1 MNIFKDWFSVWLAVM
16 FSLAEKIDNNKDR
29 FLLYAMFEA
38 LRRAV
43 VVFFVVN
50 VIVFIVENIIWGS
63 GFLHFGDTLLISYLF
78 VELISLWYSIWQLNT
93 ETKRVKL
100 DA

>member
-1 MNIFKDWFSVWLAVM
+1 MNIFKDLFSVWLAVM
-16 FSLAEKIDNNKDR
+16 FSLAEKIYNDKDR

-50 VIVFIVENIIWGS
+50 VIFFIVENII
-63 GFLHFGDTLLISYLF
+63 
-78 VELISLWYSIWQLNT
+78 
-93 ETKRVKL
+93 
-100 DA
+100 

>member
-1 MNIFKDWFSVWLAVM
+1 MNIFKDLFSVWLAVM
-16 FSLAEKIDNNKDR
+16 FSLAEKVYNDKDR

-50 VIVFIVENIIWGS
+50 VIFFIVENII
-63 GFLHFGDTLLISYLF
+63 
-78 VELISLWYSIWQLNT
+78 
-93 ETKRVKL
+93 
-100 DA
+100 

>member
-1 MNIFKDWFSVWLAVM
+1 MNIFKDLFSVWLAVM
-16 FSLAEKIDNNKDR
+16 FSLAEKVYNDKDR

-50 VIVFIVENIIWGS
+50 VIVFIVENII
-63 GFLHFGDTLLISYLF
+63 
-78 VELISLWYSIWQLNT
+78 
-93 ETKRVKL
+93 
-100 DA
+100 